1 MVTAT
6 TSTAAST
13 STSTATKTA
22 ASATP
27 TGNAAA
33 KSAAASLISSLG
45 TGSGVDVNSLANS
58 LVAAEKAPRQAELD
72 AKVTKAESGISG
84 YAAIKYV
91 LGDLQTAFTN
101 LKNQSSFNTLVPQI
115 SQPSAINVTTTASAT
130 TGSHTVSVTQLAQQQ
145 RSISADNVPGFATPL
160 SQVNGGAAF
169 SLVLKNSI
177 DPTPTKVFNPG
188 NNAPS
193 TATLTF
199 KAMNKGDTVTVNGLT
214 LTANKSLS
222 ASEVGELFDQL
233 DTTNAAAVAAGGV
246 EASALNS
253 DALATYGTFSGTF
266 ATGYSSGV
274 NSNGV
279 LTLTSTANNAADIA
293 TPAGS
298 QFSNTI
304 AISADATTPAGI
316 VAAIN
321 SANLGVTAQLI
332 NTGNIATPYRILVTG
347 SSGASNAFSLSSL
360 QTGGG
365 EVAGVSFGKKLQSA
379 QDATF
384 NVDGM
389 DMTSSK
395 NTVTDAIAGTTLNL
409 TATTTTGVPAN
420 LVFARDTTSIAT
432 KMDALVAAYND
443 ANTMLGVV
451 SDPKSTVDTY
461 GATLVGNNIVS
472 TVRSQMRQMI
482 TGNSTTPAGGLTAL
496 RDIGFTI
503 DQTGVLSIDK
513 TKLDSALQ
521 NNFENVVTLVTGNRE
536 NQSKFSVLPSGTAG
550 EAVKKLTAMLDPTAA
565 LTTQSTN
572 LTTKITDY
580 KKQLADL
587 DTRMTALLARYN
599 KQFAAMDSIVGQS
612 KSLQTSLKSTFDGM
626 MATYTKN

>member
-6 TSTAAST
+6 TSST
-13 STSTATKTA
+13 STTTTATN
-22 ASATP
+22 SGTP

-45 TGSGVDVNSLANS
+45 SGSGVDVNSLANS
-58 LVAAEKAPRQAELD
+58 LVAAEKAPRQTEINT
-72 AKVTKAESGISG
+72 KVAKAEGSISG
-84 YAAIKYV
+84 YAAIKFV
-91 LGDLQTAFTN
+91 LGDLQTAFSN
-101 LKNQSSFNTLVPQI
+101 LKNQSSFNTLVPQN
-115 SQPSAINVTTTASAT
+115 SQPSAVNVTTTATAT
-130 TGSHTVSVTQLAQQQ
+130 TGSHTIAVTQLAQQQ

-177 DPTPTKVFNPG
+177 DPTPTKVFSLG
-188 NNAPS
+188 NNALS
-193 TATLTF
+193 TSTITF

-214 LTANKSLS
+214 LTANRSLS
-222 ASEVGELFDQL
+222 ASEVGEMFDQL
-233 DTTNAAAVAAGGV
+233 NTSAGNID
-246 EASALNS
+246 ASAINS
-253 DALATYGTFSGTF
+253 DALAVYGTFSGSF
-266 ATGYSSGV
+266 AAGYSSGV
-274 NSNGV
+274 NNNGV

-293 TPAGS
+293 TPTGS
-298 QFSNTI
+298 QFANNI
-304 AISADATTPAGI
+304 AIAAEATTPAGI

-332 NTGNIATPYRILVTG
+332 NTGNIATPYRIMVTG
-347 SSGASNAFSLSSL
+347 STGASNAFSLTSL
-360 QTGGG
+360 KTGGG
-365 EVAGVSFGKKLQSA
+365 EVSGISFGKTLQTA
-379 QDATF
+379 QDASF

-389 DMTSSK
+389 AMTSSK
-395 NTVTDAIAGTTLNL
+395 NTITDAIAGTTLNL
-409 TATTTTGVPAN
+409 TATTTAGVPAS
-420 LVFARDTTSIAT
+420 LVFSRDTSSVSS
-432 KMDALVAAYND
+432 KLDALVTAYND

-461 GATLVGNNIVS
+461 GATLVGNSIVS
-472 TVRSQMRQMI
+472 TVRSQIRQMI
-482 TGNSTTPAGGLTAL
+482 TSNSTTPAGGLTAL
-496 RDIGFTI
+496 RDIGFSI
-503 DQTGVLSIDK
+503 DQKGVLSIDK

-521 NNFENVVTLVTGNRE
+521 TNYDNVVTLVTGNRE
-536 NQSKFSVLPSGTAG
+536 NQSKYSVLPSGTAG

-599 KQFAAMDSIVGQS
+599 KQFASMDSLVGQS

-626 MATYTKN
+626 MATYTNK

>member
-6 TSTAAST
+6 TSSTTAAT
-13 STSTATKTA
+13 SATS
-22 ASATP
+22 SGTP

-33 KSAAASLISSLG
+33 KSAAAKLVSSLG
-45 TGSGVDVNSLANS
+45 SGSGVDVNSLANS
-58 LVAAEKAPRQAELD
+58 LVEAEKAPRQTELNT
-72 AKVTKAESGISG
+72 KVTKAEGSISG
-84 YAAIKYV
+84 YAAIKFV
-91 LGDLQTAFTN
+91 LGDLQTAFSN
-101 LKNQSSFNTLVPQI
+101 LKNQSSFNTLVPQN
-115 SQPSAINVTTTASAT
+115 SQPSAVNVTTTATAT
-130 TGSHTVSVTQLAQQQ
+130 TGSHTIAVTQLAQQQ

-177 DPTPTKVFNPG
+177 DPTPTKVFSLG

-193 TATLTF
+193 TSTITF

-222 ASEVGELFDQL
+222 ASEVGELYDQL
-233 DTTNAAAVAAGGV
+233 DTTTAAAVAVGGV
-246 EASALNS
+246 TAAAINS
-253 DALATYGTFSGTF
+253 DALATYGTFSGKF

-274 NSNGV
+274 NNNGV
-279 LTLTSTANNAADIA
+279 LTLTSTTNNAADIA
-293 TPAGS
+293 TPTGS
-298 QFSNTI
+298 QFANNI
-304 AISADATTPAGI
+304 AIAADATTPAGI

-332 NTGNIATPYRILVTG
+332 NTGNIATPYRIMVTG
-347 SSGASNAFSLSSL
+347 STGASNAFSLTSL
-360 QTGGG
+360 KAGVGGG
-365 EVAGVSFGKKLQSA
+365 EVSGISFGKTLQTA
-379 QDATF
+379 QDASF

-389 DMTSSK
+389 AMTSSK
-395 NTVTDAIAGTTLNL
+395 NTITDAIAGTTLNL
-409 TATTTTGVPAN
+409 TATTTPGVPAS
-420 LVFARDTTSIAT
+420 LVFSRDTSSVSS
-432 KMDALVAAYND
+432 KLDALVTAYND

-461 GATLVGNNIVS
+461 GATLVGNSIVS
-472 TVRSQMRQMI
+472 TVRSQIRQMI
-482 TGNSTTPAGGLTAL
+482 TSNSTTPAGGLTAL
-496 RDIGFTI
+496 RDIGFSI
-503 DQTGVLSIDK
+503 DQKGVLSIDK

-521 NNFENVVTLVTGNRE
+521 TNYDNVVTLVTGNRE
-536 NQSKFSVLPSGTAG
+536 NQSKYSVLPSGAAG

-565 LTTQSTN
+565 LTTQSSN

-587 DTRMTALLARYN
+587 DTRMTTLLARYN
-599 KQFAAMDSIVGQS
+599 KQFANMDSLVGQS

-626 MATYTKN
+626 MATYTNK

>member
-6 TSTAAST
+6 TST
-13 STSTATKTA
+13 TSTAATT

-33 KSAAASLISSLG
+33 KSAAAKLVSSLG
-45 TGSGVDVNSLANS
+45 SGSGVDVNSLANS
-58 LVAAEKAPRQAELD
+58 LVEAEKAPRQAELNT
-72 AKVTKAESGISG
+72 KVSKAEGGISG
-84 YAAIKYV
+84 YAAIKFV

-101 LKNQSSFNTLVPQI
+101 LKNQSSFNTLVPQN
-115 SQPSAINVTTTASAT
+115 SQPSAINVTTTTTAT
-130 TGSHTVSVTQLAQQQ
+130 TGSHSIAVTQLAQQQ

-177 DPTPTKVFNPG
+177 DPTPTKVYVQG
-188 NNAPS
+188 SPS
-193 TATLTF
+193 TSTITF

-222 ASEVGELFDQL
+222 ASEVGEMFDQL
-233 DTTNAAAVAAGGV
+233 NTTAGNID
-246 EASALNS
+246 ASAINS
-253 DALATYGTFSGTF
+253 DALADYGTFSGSF
-266 ATGYSSGV
+266 AAGYSSGV
-274 NSNGV
+274 NNNGV

-293 TPAGS
+293 TPTGS
-298 QFSNTI
+298 QFANTI
-304 AISADATTPAGI
+304 AVAADATTPAGI

-332 NTGNIATPYRILVTG
+332 NTGNIATPYRIMVTG
-347 SSGASNAFSLSSL
+347 STGASNAFSLTSL
-360 QTGGG
+360 SANNT
-365 EVAGVSFGKKLQSA
+365 EVAGISFGKKLQSA
-379 QDATF
+379 QDAVF

-389 DMTSSK
+389 AMTSSK
-395 NTVTDAIAGTTLNL
+395 NTVTDAIAGTTLNF
-409 TATTTTGVPAN
+409 TSTTTAGVPAS
-420 LVFARDTTSIAT
+420 LVFSRDTSSVST
-432 KMDALVAAYND
+432 KLDALVTAYND

-451 SDPKSTVDTY
+451 SDPKSTVETY
-461 GATLVGNNIVS
+461 GATLVGNSIVS
-472 TVRSQMRQMI
+472 TVRSQIRSMI
-482 TGNSTTPAGGLTAL
+482 TSNSTTPSGGLTAL

-503 DQTGVLSIDK
+503 DQKGVLSIDK

-521 NNFENVVTLVTGNRE
+521 NNFDNVVTLVTGNRE
-536 NQSKFSVLPSGTAG
+536 NQSKYSVLPSGAAG
-550 EAVKKLTAMLDPTAA
+550 EAVKKLTTLLDPSGA

-572 LTTKITDY
+572 LTNKITDY

-599 KQFAAMDSIVGQS
+599 KQFATMDSLVGQS

-626 MATYTKN
+626 MATYTNQ